1 MKNIIKV
8 LLVVMA
14 LVLAMA
20 AFTACEP
27 QQPEQ
32 TQPENPT
39 PEVCTHENIEF
50 VLGTEPT
57 CTEDGLTSG
66 FKCKDCGEWTVAQEV
81 DPAGHDYTVKV
92 EVDATCTEAGY
103 TEMKCARCDATTD
116 HKVIEPYGH
125 ELVDM
130 KGKAATC
137 TEDGYSDYKA
147 CKNCDYIEG
156 KTAIP
161 AAHNYVDGVCGTC
174 KGVVTY
180 FVNVGKWANVY
191 AHMWNASG
199 DITSWPGIKMTKTG
213 ETVNGYD
220 VYKIESAKV
229 PTSIIFNNNS
239 GAQTA
244 DLTFVAGKYFSM
256 LNATWYDNYED
267 VPKFTTTAYYLPGSF
282 NSWNQTGNQFVK
294 EGTSTVIRSYI
305 ALAANKTYEFKVK
318 NGSSWYGYSGT
329 YTATTAS
336 PFTLS
341 ASNSNNVKVTTKCAG
356 IYVFEFDTKTNKL
369 TVIYPHTVV
378 VLEGKAATCT
388 ENGLTEG
395 KKCSV
400 CNTVI
405 VKQEVIPAG
414 HMLGEDGVCTVCGET
429 LVGTLEELVAAL
441 ANGGKITLTA
451 DITASDIL
459 VIGKPTVLNGNGH
472 TITSSAARAINISGA
487 DGVTIK
493 NLTVVASGE
502 RAFNVIQNAT
512 NVVIENVTA
521 TAANYTVNAATSA
534 PNAVVTVKNSTLTG
548 LNVVNIAAPN
558 AVVTVTD
565 SKITCDDQ
573 TEVESYAALV
583 LNKDAEGAS
592 IVATNVELVINGDST
607 KAKNSTVNGTITI
620 DGSDEEVKYL
630 VAYISYGDY
639 YYGFETLADAIK
651 AAKTGDTIHIL
662 AGTHITNVKI
672 PGGSNITIVGEG
684 ESTVLEGQ
692 IATTSSTEGT
702 LTLRNLVINVNDK
715 IVDSTGISQT
725 GKSAIAIWG
734 TQTVVCENVT
744 FNMSLSDSTAI
755 TSWWDTGIGT
765 SIVVRN
771 CVFNANGQRPI
782 RATGNVTVENTTF
795 NDPYRYAVQLTA
807 KASTATL
814 LDKATINFKNNT
826 IVNGASGKSFVYGI
840 QFEGK
845 DYGCNN
851 LVVNGEGNTIVAGEW
866 DTENASA
873 MYFCECCPKV
883 DHDTIEWN
891 VEVDVAHE
899 GHTPGAEA
907 TCTSAQVCTVCGDV
921 LVEAKG
927 HVWSDVEAKAPTCTA
942 AGYTAHKECEECGAT
957 EGKETLDKIA
967 HADEDANYRCDA
979 CECYLLPEVGTSFKL
994 QLVQATLKK
1003 TLYFTGNMN
1012 GYYYETSEAISA
1024 AKDLYLEEVDG
1035 GYRMYFLN
1043 GEAKNYLYVV
1053 ASGTYINVKI
1063 GTTPSG
1069 VWTWNEQFGMFV
1081 TKINGTDYYIGT
1093 YNSFNTISASKT
1105 SFVNS
1110 SNVNVSQFIAR
1121 PYVVPAHECD
1131 YTEATCTALS
1141 TCKICGVATGELLPH
1156 DYTVKATCTAN
1167 AKCGVC
1173 GAEKEDSVLG
1183 HTTDNG
1189 TCERCGKELGEGVAP
1204 VEVKVSKSAA
1214 DLMGL
1219 AGLATTNG
1227 TNVNNKE
1234 INLDDNISIICSQ
1247 AKSGTAPSYYSPAI
1261 RLYQKG
1267 ATLTVKGT
1275 GMKTIIITCNSS
1287 DGDGPISVVGG
1298 TASALTSMK
1307 YTITVNADVDE
1318 VVITTTGTD
1327 KYSRV
1332 YVSNIEVVYEN

>member
-14 LVLAMA
+14 LVLVIA

-147 CKNCDYIEG
+147 CKYCDHVEGVTVIPAGHELIDVEGKAPTCTEEGYSNHKACKNCDYIEG

-199 DITSWPGIKMTKTG
+199 DITSWPGVKMTKTG

-229 PTSIIFNNNS
+229 PANIIFNNNS

-244 DLTFVAGKYFSM
+244 DLAFVGGKYFSM
-256 LNATWYDNYED
+256 LNATWYDSYED

-305 ALAANKTYEFKVK
+305 SLPANKTYEFKVK
-318 NGSSWYGYSGT
+318 NGSSWYGYTGT

-341 ASNSNNVKVTTKCAG
+341 ASNGNNVKITTKCAG

-378 VLEGKAATCT
+378 VLEGKDATCT
-388 ENGLTEG
+388 EDGLTEG
-395 KKCSV
+395 KKCSA
-400 CNTVI
+400 CNTI
-405 VKQEVIPAG
+405 LVKQEVIPAG
-414 HMLGEDGVCTVCGET
+414 HKLGEDGVCTVCGET

-620 DGSDEEVKYL
+620 DGSDEEVKSL
-630 VAYISYGDY
+630 VAYIPYGDY
-639 YYGFETLADAIK
+639 YYGFETLAGAIEKATEGETIILLRDIELDADTTIVINK
-651 AAKTGDTIHIL
+651 AITIDLNGHTITGVSDQTGSNRNMFSSEKGGNLTVKNGTITLEHKGDNMGWGASTNLFNVTGGAVLTLEKVTAKNL
-662 AGTHITNVKI
+662 
-672 PGGSNITIVGEG
+672 GGSDMAFVAHLNNWGEVTLNVTDCVL
-684 ESTVLEGQ
+684 ESTYVAVRVFNSGYDM
-692 IATTSSTEGT
+692 
-702 LTLRNLVINVNDK
+702 N
-715 IVDSTGISQT
+715 
-725 GKSAIAIWG
+725 
-734 TQTVVCENVT
+734 NVT
-744 FNMSLSDSTAI
+744 IMTSTLKGVSAAFWVHNY
-755 TSWWDTGIGT
+755 TVADFGT
-765 SIVVRN
+765 EEKVEAQKALLNFDIE
-771 CVFNANGQRPI
+771 
-782 RATGNVTVENTTF
+782 GNENTLVRDGDVEGPVRLGFTNSYRLDGEF
-795 NDPYRYAVQLTA
+795 NCL
-807 KASTATL
+807 
-814 LDKATINFKNNT
+814 
-826 IVNGASGKSFVYGI
+826 
-840 QFEGK
+840 
-845 DYGCNN
+845 
-851 LVVNGEGNTIVAGEW
+851 
-866 DTENASA
+866 
-873 MYFCECCPKV
+873 
-883 DHDTIEWN
+883 
-891 VEVDVAHE
+891 
-899 GHTPGAEA
+899 HT
-907 TCTSAQVCTVCGDV
+907 VCTEVV
-921 LVEAKG
+921 T
-927 HVWSDVEAKAPTCTA
+927 APTCAA
-942 AGYTAHKECEECGAT
+942 AGYTTYTCDYCGHSYTEAGEAAT
-957 EGKETLDKIA
+957 GVHTDK
-967 HADEDANYRCDA
+967 DANYRCDV

-1035 GYRMYFLN
+1035 GYHMYFLN

-1110 SNVNVSQFIAR
+1110 GNVNVSQFIAR

-1141 TCKICGVATGELLPH
+1141 TCKICGVSTGELLPH

-1167 AKCGVC
+1167 AKCGIC
-1173 GAEKEDSVLG
+1173 GTEKEDSVLG

-1327 KYSRV
+1327 KNSRV